1 MEPRTLASSTEAPF
15 DLEDQGTSAAT
26 RARAADDLPAAEV
39 SCLDWLSQGW
49 LCLGAT
55 CLTSKPRGFD
65 PGHSQCCLAADV
77 SVPVTHLG
85 LH

>member
-1 MEPRTLASSTEAPF
+1 MEPRPLASSTAAPV

-55 CLTSKPRGFD
+55 CLNSPEG
-65 PGHSQCCLAADV
+65 LI
-77 SVPVTHLG
+77 PVTPSVVLQQT
-85 LH
+85 